1 VYYETNRHCSFDRGI
16 YGYKHGRVSYL
27 CNICFSKK
35 QYMGIYFYD
44 IFYIDVCGFNDINDL
59 WPGRSYAAYGADE
72 GKEKEKINS
81 KMDVEKE
88 VKTIIERNKKVEVD
102 KAWETS
108 LTRKIILS
116 LITYII
122 IVVFLI
128 IAEIPKPWLGALV
141 PTLALVLSTLTMPLV
156 KKWWIKAANK

>member
-1 VYYETNRHCSFDRGI
+1 
-16 YGYKHGRVSYL
+16 
-27 CNICFSKK
+27 
-35 QYMGIYFYD
+35 
-44 IFYIDVCGFNDINDL
+44 
-59 WPGRSYAAYGADE
+59 
-72 GKEKEKINS
+72 
-81 KMDVEKE
+81 MDVEKE